1 MEQSKSAA
9 EKSFLHLEELGV
21 RPKSSLKRPI
31 RKPLVQYRTEKGSPQ
46 QHTPNSEAQI
56 KFDLDVM
63 AFLVNSN
70 LHYSF
75 VETKGFQ
82 HFVSVTNQNYNV
94 KSPRTMSKRIA
105 PLLHKNLEKAL
116 QEVLEKELPDCHN
129 VAFTFIDWERY
140 KEEDQHGSEVV
151 VCLCIHYINKSFE
164 FRKITFSVDILV
176 DPSANDFARMIDE
189 TMKRVPCKNDS

>member
-129 VAFTFIDWERY
+129 VVFTFIDWERY
-140 KEEDQHGSEVV
+140 KEEDQHDSEVV

-176 DPSANDFARMIDE
+176 DPSANDFARMIDD

>member
-140 KEEDQHGSEVV
+140 KEEDQHDSEVV

-164 FRKITFSVDILV
+164 FRKFALAVDIL
-176 DPSANDFARMIDE
+176 DYSSDEDYARKIDE
-189 TMKRVPCKNDS
+189 MLERVPCNF

>member
-21 RPKSSLKRPI
+21 CPKSSLKRPI

-116 QEVLEKELPDCHN
+116 QEVSEKELPDCHN

-140 KEEDQHGSEVV
+140 KEEDQHDSEVV

>member
-63 AFLVNSN
+63 AFLVNSK

-140 KEEDQHGSEVV
+140 KEEDQHDSEVV

>member
-9 EKSFLHLEELGV
+9 EKSFLHLEKLGV

-140 KEEDQHGSEVV
+140 KEEDQHDSEVV

-176 DPSANDFARMIDE
+176 DPSANDFARMIDD

>member
-75 VETKGFQ
+75 PF
-82 HFVSVTNQNYNV
+82 
-94 KSPRTMSKRIA
+94 
-105 PLLHKNLEKAL
+105 LLYIFF
-116 QEVLEKELPDCHN
+116 LPDL
-129 VAFTFIDWERY
+129 FT
-140 KEEDQHGSEVV
+140 
-151 VCLCIHYINKSFE
+151 
-164 FRKITFSVDILV
+164 TF
-176 DPSANDFARMIDE
+176 
-189 TMKRVPCKNDS
+189 TM